1 MKIENTYLNKEGKVE
16 DSLRLN
22 LKTPKEFYKK
32 LPKKYHEV
40 IGLTIYGAPELRP
53 MLFFLKKCMEDGFR
67 ENGASALIDFM
78 PHLVE

>member
-1 MKIENTYLNKEGKVE
+1 M

-22 LKTPKEFYKK
+22 LKTPKKFYKK

-40 IGLTIYGAPELRP
+40 IGVTISGEKEIRP

-67 ENGASALIDFM
+67 ENGASALIEFV
-78 PHLVE
+78 PHLTK